1 MSQCLCVCVCVCVC
15 GKGGG
20 GGEIQSLK
28 SSIIMMIN
36 LPVVSLNIALKVLT
50 SEEHYWDPVSQ
61 S

>member
-1 MSQCLCVCVCVCVC
+1 MFVCVCVCVW
-15 GKGGG
+15 GGGGG